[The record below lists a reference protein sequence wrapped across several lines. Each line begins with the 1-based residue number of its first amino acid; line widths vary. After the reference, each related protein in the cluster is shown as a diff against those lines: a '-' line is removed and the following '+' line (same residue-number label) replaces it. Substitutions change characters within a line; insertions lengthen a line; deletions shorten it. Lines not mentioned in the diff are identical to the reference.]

1 MSSSESEEFEF
12 EIVNDKN
19 YQKPKVK
26 KTTPYMS
33 QYEYCALI
41 SARAGFI
48 TNTGEVSDFETQ
60 GTFDPAVIAKK
71 EVDDHMGTLIIR
83 RRFPDGTSEDW
94 RPKDMIFPRV

>member
-1 MSSSESEEFEF
+1 MSSSESEEFEIIDD
-12 EIVNDKN
+12 ED

-60 GTFDPAVIAKK
+60 ENFDPAAIAKK
-71 EVDDHMGTLIIR
+71 EVDNHMVTLIIR
-83 RRFPDGTSEDW
+83 RRFPDGSSEDW